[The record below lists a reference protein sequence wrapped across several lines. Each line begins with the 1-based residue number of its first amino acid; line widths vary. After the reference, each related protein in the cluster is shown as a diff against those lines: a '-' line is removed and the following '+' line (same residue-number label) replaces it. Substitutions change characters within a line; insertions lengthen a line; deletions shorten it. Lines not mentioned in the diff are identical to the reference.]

1 MMPDDSFGTLISQRI
16 RESIAVKEKL
26 LRDETCL
33 VILGQVA
40 SIMTKALRSGD
51 KLLFM
56 GNGGSAADAQH
67 LAAEFAGRYRKER
80 RALPAMALSV
90 NMSSLT
96 AIANDYSFDTVFAR
110 QVEAMGRCGDV
121 AIGLSTSGTSSN
133 IVRGME
139 TARRLGLVTVALTG
153 ESGGYL
159 KDTVEY
165 CMCVPSSETP
175 RIQEAHILLGHILC
189 EIVEDAITS

>member
-1 MMPDDSFGTLISQRI
+1 
-16 RESIAVKEKL
+16 
-26 LRDETCL
+26 
-33 VILGQVA
+33 
-40 SIMTKALRSGD
+40 
-51 KLLFM
+51 
-56 GNGGSAADAQH
+56 
-67 LAAEFAGRYRKER
+67 
-80 RALPAMALSV
+80 
-90 NMSSLT
+90 
-96 AIANDYSFDTVFAR
+96 
-110 QVEAMGRCGDV
+110 
-121 AIGLSTSGTSSN
+121 
-133 IVRGME
+133 ME